1 MAQPDIVFKHGQC
14 CGAIFSK
21 EITRGDRTFQTQSVL
36 FQKRVKNQRGEWETV
51 SHLDV
56 NDIPKAVLVLQ
67 KCYDYLTAS
76 GWEQK
81 EEEQ

>member
-1 MAQPDIVFKHGQC
+1 MLWGSFLEGNHKG
-14 CGAIFSK
+14 G
-21 EITRGDRTFQTQSVL
+21 RTFQTKTVL
-36 FQKRVKNQRGEWETV
+36 FQKRVKNQRGEWESV
-51 SHLDV
+51 SYLDV

-67 KCYDYLTAS
+67 KCFDYLTAG